1 VTKLRQRPVKLS
13 RYLHFIGRAL
23 LVIAIVLYLF
33 SSTVSYGLGAVGLI
47 LEIAGWIVMGIE
59 ESNDKSSS

>member
-1 VTKLRQRPVKLS
+1 LSKKLHVL
-13 RYLHFIGRAL
+13 GRAL

-33 SSTVSYGLGAVGLI
+33 SSAVSYGLGAVGLL

-59 ESNDKSSS
+59 ESNDK